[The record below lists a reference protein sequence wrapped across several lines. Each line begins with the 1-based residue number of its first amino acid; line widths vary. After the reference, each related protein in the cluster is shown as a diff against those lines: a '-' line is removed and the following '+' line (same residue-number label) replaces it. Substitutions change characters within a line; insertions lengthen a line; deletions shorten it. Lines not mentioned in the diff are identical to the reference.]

1 MVQIER
7 DGTEDFTCTHC
18 GAIYEMSETPAH
30 DSGSA
35 ACEVC
40 DMIMIK
46 WVDSAIP
53 LFRAKK
59 SIEGAKRRYFSFGPS
74 SPSRQWADFGGAFF
88 DPVTISVRKRA
99 T

>member
-1 MVQIER
+1 MVQIRR
-7 DGTEDFTCTHC
+7 DSTEDFICTHC
-18 GAIYEMSETPAH
+18 GAVYEMSETPAH

-40 DMIMIK
+40 NMIMMK

-59 SIEGAKRRYFSFGPS
+59 SIEGTKRCYFFLGPRS
-74 SPSRQWADFGGAFF
+74 TSRGTA
-88 DPVTISVRKRA
+88 SE
-99 T
+99 